1 MMSNEIILLLLT
13 VLPPILILLFVIK
26 SDKFPEPT
34 ITLIITFILGALS
47 IEIAGYL
54 NYMFEFQ
61 LEQTAISFGS
71 AGFTEEPLK
80 FLILYLF
87 ILKKKEFDEPMD
99 GIVYATC
106 ISLGFATAENL
117 LYVYQEFGDESLSTA
132 LIRSLTAI
140 PLHAS
145 CGIIMGFYFGLHVF
159 KKIPN
164 YLYYSL
170 LIPIAIHSSYNFFL
184 FFMPILGLLILI
196 YSCNLSLKYL
206 KILNILQDYKSKE
219 SERK

>member
-1 MMSNEIILLLLT
+1 M
-13 VLPPILILLFVIK
+13 
-26 SDKFPEPT
+26 
-34 ITLIITFILGALS
+34 
-47 IEIAGYL
+47 
-54 NYMFEFQ
+54 
-61 LEQTAISFGS
+61 
-71 AGFTEEPLK
+71 
-80 FLILYLF
+80 F

-117 LYVYQEFGDESLSTA
+117 LYVYHEFGDESLSTA

-184 FFMPILGLLILI
+184 LIMPILSILILL

-206 KILNILQDYKSKE
+206 KMLNILQNFKSKE
-219 SERK
+219 RESK